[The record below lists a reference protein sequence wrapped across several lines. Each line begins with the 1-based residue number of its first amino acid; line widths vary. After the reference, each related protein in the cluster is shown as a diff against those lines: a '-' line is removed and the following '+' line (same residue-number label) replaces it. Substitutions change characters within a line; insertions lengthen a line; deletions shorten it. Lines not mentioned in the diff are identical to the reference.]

1 MLPLV
6 LEEDEECIVDKEL
19 SLATVNNDCY
29 PMRALSTV
37 GRGEREDSLLV
48 TVDNEGWRRSTMKVE
63 IILKCTVEQHKGF
76 YIMDVEWVIDSSHL
90 LGRRNEWRWG

>member
-48 TVDNEGWRRSTMKVE
+48 TVDNDGW
-63 IILKCTVEQHKGF
+63 
-76 YIMDVEWVIDSSHL
+76 
-90 LGRRNEWRWG
+90 